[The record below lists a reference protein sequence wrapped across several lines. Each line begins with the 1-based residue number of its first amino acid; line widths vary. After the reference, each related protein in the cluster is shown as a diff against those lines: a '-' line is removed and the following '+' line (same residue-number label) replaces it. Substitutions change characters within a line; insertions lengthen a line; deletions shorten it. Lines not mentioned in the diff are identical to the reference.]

1 MSETAKVQANSAF
14 GRVTLKAGM
23 MEPRKNS
30 PNPKRRNRG
39 ITKRQKIPPN
49 PKRRNHRTAE
59 NTPKS

>member
-23 MEPRKNS
+23 MEQRKNS
-30 PNPKRRNRG
+30 PNPKRRN
-39 ITKRQKIPPN
+39 
-49 PKRRNHRTAE
+49 HETAE